1 MSLRL
6 LPAIVMDNEED
17 DDGNFTNWMSSYWGH
32 GSGGRAARERKGS
45 FRRPAKSH
53 TDRRASLPCVSQLDA
68 MRLSRLHAG
77 AVAESRDGARSH
89 PRARRASSDD
99 NSRAHPVIP
108 ESRITTIP
116 ELTESFE
123 KRLSLGKKSY
133 VSPNETESLCL
144 ICHEELRSGRA
155 GVLEV
160 HCTHRFHR
168 EASRRL
174 EHGRRRSSSSAA
186 AECDVWRSAQDECPR
201 SSKETDCL
209 MPHRQFSLRR
219 HR

>member
-1 MSLRL
+1 MDRLR
-6 LPAIVMDNEED
+6 
-17 DDGNFTNWMSSYWGH
+17 
-32 GSGGRAARERKGS
+32 
-45 FRRPAKSH
+45 
-53 TDRRASLPCVSQLDA
+53 
-68 MRLSRLHAG
+68 
-77 AVAESRDGARSH
+77 SRDGCATAVLFSKYDVSARY
-89 PRARRASSDD
+89 D
-99 NSRAHPVIP
+99 
-108 ESRITTIP
+108 E
-116 ELTESFE
+116 
-123 KRLSLGKKSY
+123 
-133 VSPNETESLCL
+133 NETESLCL